1 MATLTDNPEFTANE
15 VYEIQ
20 ATDPVEGAATGASFG
35 GIGVDNEPHQ
45 QLANRTAFLKQ
56 RQDSNISNIAALQAF
71 QALFKSA
78 LGPSGWIKLGA
89 TDSSLG
95 PVDLIVQW
103 GVIPLLGK
111 TPADLENALWQVA
124 FPIPFPNACFRI
136 APFWETNKTTSVGS
150 FESGICVLEAITP
163 YSKTQASFFSDWDGS
178 GKIYIAQQAADGL
191 GLTGI
196 GWVAIGY

>member
-15 VYEIQ
+15 IYEIQ

-45 QLANRTAFLKQ
+45 QLANRTALNYQVSQANKTA
-56 RQDSNISNIAALQAF
+56 IAALQAF
-71 QALFKSA
+71 QALFTSA
-78 LGPSGWIKLGA
+78 LGASGWIKLGA
-89 TDSSLG
+89 KDSNLG

-111 TPADLENALWQVA
+111 TPADLENALWQVT
-124 FPIPFPNACFRI
+124 FPIPFPNACFRVM
-136 APFWETNKTTSVGS
+136 PFWETNKTTSVGS
-150 FESGICVLEAITP
+150 FEGGLCVLEAITP
-163 YSKTQASFFSDWDGS
+163 YAKAQASFFSDWDGS

-196 GWVAIGY
+196 GWIAIGY